1 MHSTT
6 SPSFHYPST
15 PAALRNPLQFKPMT
29 SSPLAEILSSPVV
42 AAQARRKSQYK
53 SHSPTTT
60 PIGSRRLPGI
70 HSDGGG
76 KKASSFVPNIS
87 THPFGTP
94 PDNPPKLS
102 MREKFRARCIERA
115 VKERKRAIA
124 GKRYVATE
132 PSSDDYQ
139 MDDDESED
147 EEDIM
152 KDEVDFYF
160 FYPLVLQRL
169 IPRPSCFGG

>member
-1 MHSTT
+1 MYST

-15 PAALRNPLQFKPMT
+15 PAALRNPLQFKPLT

-53 SHSPTTT
+53 SHSPAT
-60 PIGSRRLPGI
+60 PIGTRRVSGI
-70 HSDGGG
+70 HSDGG
-76 KKASSFVPNIS
+76 KASKFVPNIL
-87 THPFGTP
+87 THPLGT

-124 GKRYVATE
+124 GKRYVDTE

-139 MDDDESED
+139 MNDDESED

-152 KDEVDFYF
+152 KDEVDFILF
-160 FYPLVLQRL
+160 R
-169 IPRPSCFGG
+169 S